1 MIDFKKFVPTEYAPK
16 VTINV
21 NLWTV
26 FYKSHFL
33 LLFIERFRTT
43 SKLDW
48 LHFNNYRSE
57 TIRLIKVTG
66 QVIHEANSDM
76 IVDITNLLRKTCNV
90 SSINICFNFYTGKSS
105 LIAMN
110 ICSMTHIHV
119 KHLEVSI
126 KDLVEAATV
135 LYRLQLLSSVKFI
148 FDYSPVWKPFIAWLE
163 KQKKCSIYHM
173 NIYFHR
179 KTKSNSITSKKWYRI
194 VKRKRPTWH
203 SNNAYKKKEQK
214 IHKNRVQLLE
224 AV

>member
-1 MIDFKKFVPTEYAPK
+1 MNARSQIFFNRIRWEESSCLSSSDSPEHIRLCSIPMCIFSLNYEFESKKISLSTFLCIFGNNNTSITDNINTIMIDFKKFVPTEYAPK

-57 TIRLIKVTG
+57 TIRLIKVTV

-90 SSINICFNFYTGKSS
+90 PLSTY
-105 LIAMN
+105 
-110 ICSMTHIHV
+110 
-119 KHLEVSI
+119 VSI
-126 KDLVEAATV
+126 FTQENLV
-135 LYRLQLLSSVKFI
+135 
-148 FDYSPVWKPFIAWLE
+148 W
-163 KQKKCSIYHM
+163 
-173 NIYFHR
+173 
-179 KTKSNSITSKKWYRI
+179 
-194 VKRKRPTWH
+194 
-203 SNNAYKKKEQK
+203 
-214 IHKNRVQLLE
+214 
-224 AV
+224 

>member
-1 MIDFKKFVPTEYAPK
+1 M
-16 VTINV
+16 
-21 NLWTV
+21 
-26 FYKSHFL
+26 
-33 LLFIERFRTT
+33 
-43 SKLDW
+43 
-48 LHFNNYRSE
+48 
-57 TIRLIKVTG
+57 
-66 QVIHEANSDM
+66 Q
-76 IVDITNLLRKTCNV
+76 C

-110 ICSMTHIHV
+110 ICSMTPIHV

-214 IHKNRVQLLE
+214 IHKNRVQLLA
-224 AV
+224 AVSSTVHIWAAKSIRIDLIFCTTAHVITYLKQTEYFIFPRTHLKI